1 VQSSTI
7 HSYGSLPV
15 PTVRGQTGSRPAHR
29 QPGHRS
35 NTSASHHRPAQSF
48 GPNILLQRL
57 ETLEQ
62 IRMNQAASRRSVY
75 RRAPY
80 TLPGSLSTRPLYNGV
95 QKTSSFLRGKKSDLC
110 ISSKCY
116 QPHTIGSTSSFGRSA
131 RPVLNPPY
139 SETLLQPKRPTTFS
153 FAPTQRA
160 QTSTFST
167 TSKGNKED
175 HTLQIGKNKNLEGK
189 SKSECRMQNRMNK
202 HRSKTSQMLP

>member
-153 FAPTQRA
+153 FAPHNVHRLQPLARHP
-160 QTSTFST
+160 
-167 TSKGNKED
+167 KEIRK
-175 HTLQIGKNKNLEGK
+175 TIRYKSPKKFLEGK
-189 SKSECRMQNRMNK
+189 SKSECRIA
-202 HRSKTSQMLP
+202 

>member
-1 VQSSTI
+1 
-7 HSYGSLPV
+7 
-15 PTVRGQTGSRPAHR
+15 
-29 QPGHRS
+29 
-35 NTSASHHRPAQSF
+35 
-48 GPNILLQRL
+48 
-57 ETLEQ
+57 
-62 IRMNQAASRRSVY
+62 MNQAASRRSVY

-175 HTLQIGKNKNLEGK
+175 HTLQIAQKIFGRKIKI
-189 SKSECRMQNRMNK
+189 RMQNAES
-202 HRSKTSQMLP
+202 HEQASQQNVPNASLKCLCVYIVVFICSRRHQ